1 MRLIALILCLLLPAF
16 AQAQSLREITL
27 PDGRFYLFARP
38 AGQGAVPLIVALHGG
53 GGNPEQFERVSH
65 IAEKA
70 LAAGFA
76 VALPAGTPGRMG
88 RLRTWNAGYCCAT
101 AQRQAVDDVA
111 FLDAVIADAQ
121 GRGASGPVFLTGM
134 SNGAMMA
141 QTYAARRSGRVAGVA
156 SVSGTMDAAHLNL
169 SAPVPLLHIHGTADP
184 MVPFGGGPGDS
195 SLTQTDFSPVEAV
208 LQRFRA
214 PFGPL
219 VAETTASDP
228 AQDGVSLQT
237 TVWRGD
243 GQPRVTLIKV
253 IGGGHEWPGGRRS
266 EIADL
271 DAGDAAIA
279 FFRAQMR

>member
-1 MRLIALILCLLLPAF
+1 MRLIALILCLLLPTF
-16 AQAQSLREITL
+16 AQAQNLRDVAL
-27 PDGRFYLFARP
+27 PDGRFFLFARP
-38 AGQGAVPLIVALHGG
+38 AGQAEVPLIVALHGG
-53 GGNPEQFERVSH
+53 GGNPEQFDRVSR

-88 RLRTWNAGYCCAT
+88 RLRTWNAGYCCAA
-101 AQRQAVDDVA
+101 AQRQGVDDVA
-111 FLDAVIADAQ
+111 FLDTVIASARQ
-121 GRGASGPVFLTGM
+121 AGATGPVFLTGM

-141 QTYAARRSGRVAGVA
+141 QTYAAQRAGRVAGLA
-156 SVSGTMDAAHLNL
+156 SVSGTMDAAHQRV
-169 SAPVPLLHIHGTADP
+169 SGPVPLLHIHGTADP

-195 SLTQTDFSPVEAV
+195 SLTQTNFAPVDLV
-208 LQRFRA
+208 LQAFRA

-219 VAETTASDP
+219 VAQTTASDP
-228 AQDGVSLQT
+228 APDGVSLQT
-237 TVWRGD
+237 TTWSRD
-243 GQPRVTLIKV
+243 GQPRVTLIKI

-266 EIADL
+266 NIADL